1 MKIAGSTVQLH
12 SRHAAVT
19 RREARES
26 LRMWIGDRR
35 SAFESPDQ
43 PASLARLQ
51 TDSVRLSQACNVHC
65 CKQLAPADV
74 EPQPGDESKLKLGWA
89 KSAIPVSLSR
99 KMARRGPS
107 SKSIWPSECIR
118 RFRKRNFGSD

>member
-1 MKIAGSTVQLH
+1 MKITGSTVQLH

-26 LRMWIGDRR
+26 LRMWTGDRR
-35 SAFESPDQ
+35 PDFEGRNQ

-74 EPQPGDESKLKLGWA
+74 EPQPGDESRLKLGWA
-89 KSAIPVSLSR
+89 KSAIEAFLSG
-99 KMARRGPS
+99 KTGRRGPS
-107 SKSIWPSECIR
+107 SKSI
-118 RFRKRNFGSD
+118 